1 VKFECWQRLTILCV
15 STVVAASGILFAQ
28 ANSSHT
34 VTITVLAR
42 GAEGHAVTDLKERDF
57 EITEKDQPLELSGLR
72 RMGGQKGFITNR
84 PPDGYIVSNRPLA
97 AFNIPQPVNILLL
110 DTADT
115 DPEFQRWME
124 AQSLRFFMM
133 MRPTENVAV
142 YQLSKSGLRLL
153 HEFSNAPVAMGD
165 TISEGGLARGAER
178 YLLKPEH
185 IVPMEPAT
193 AAELEREGSDA
204 SLRAQR
210 YRKTCAAVTDM
221 ARYLNEFNGRKNLLW
236 LSADFPPF
244 GDAASKDQDLTGGA
258 CRQMLFAL
266 AATNTA
272 VYPVEVRSPVV
283 VEPFARVLPGHLD
296 ALPERRRSALSITLR
311 ASLLTLSSVTGGQPI
326 VNSAQLAEMM
336 TDAVD
341 ASRSAYE
348 IKFQVPASSW
358 DGKMHVMHVSS
369 TVRDVD
375 VIAKRLYFAGT
386 IGGPLPAPF
395 DSPAV
400 GISVTAA
407 EKSNGTRMS
416 IFIAGRDLTWKPV
429 GEKADKWEADAQ
441 ITTGSELPIVKGF
454 TVTKA
459 EHDSI
464 AQHSVSTEMETR
476 STIVVRDM
484 ATGRT
489 GTVTI
494 PVNSPGK

>member
-1 VKFECWQRLTILCV
+1 MIAVA
-15 STVVAASGILFAQ
+15 STVLLAQ
-28 ANSSHT
+28 PAPSHT

-42 GAEGHAVTDLKERDF
+42 GAQRHAVTDLKERDF
-57 EITEKDQPLELSGLR
+57 EITEKGQSLPLSGLR

-97 AFNIPQPVNILLL
+97 AFHIPQPVNILLL

-124 AQSLRFFMM
+124 TQSLRFFMM
-133 MRPTENVAV
+133 MRPSENVAV
-142 YQLSKSGLRLL
+142 YQLNKSGLRLL
-153 HEFSNAPVAMGD
+153 HEFSNAPEAMGD
-165 TISEGGLARGAER
+165 TISEGGLARGTER

-193 AAELEREGSDA
+193 AQELEREGGDA

-210 YRKTCAAVTDM
+210 YRKTCAALTDM
-221 ARYLNEFNGRKNLLW
+221 ARYLNEFSGRKNLLW
-236 LSADFPPF
+236 MSADFPPL
-244 GDAASKDQDLTGGA
+244 GDASSKDQDLTGGA

-266 AATNTA
+266 AATDIA
-272 VYPVEVRSPVV
+272 VYPVEVRSPVA
-283 VEPFARVLPGHLD
+283 VEPFARIFPGHLD
-296 ALPERRRSALSITLR
+296 ALPEKRRAALSPALAATMV
-311 ASLLTLSSVTGGQPI
+311 TLSAVTGGQPI
-326 VNSAQLAEMM
+326 ANSGQLAERM

-348 IKFQVPASSW
+348 IKFQVPDSSW
-358 DGKMHVMHVSS
+358 DGKMHVMHVS
-369 TVRDVD
+369 TTARDVD
-375 VIAKRLYFAGT
+375 VVAKRLYFAGT

-400 GISVTAA
+400 GISVTAV

-429 GEKADKWEADAQ
+429 GDKWEADAQ

-454 TVTKA
+454 TITKA
-459 EHDSI
+459 EHDNI
-464 AQHSVSTEMETR
+464 AQHSVSVEAETR
-476 STIVVRDM
+476 STIAVRDM
-484 ATGRT
+484 ATGRA
-489 GTVTI
+489 GSVTI
-494 PVNSPGK
+494 PVNAPKQ

>member
-1 VKFECWQRLTILCV
+1 VKFARWPNLAILCLCVIV
-15 STVVAASGILFAQ
+15 SAQ

-42 GAEGHAVTDLKERDF
+42 GAQGYTVTDLKESDF
-57 EITEKDQPLELSGLR
+57 EITEKGQPFALSGLR

-84 PPDGYIVSNRPLA
+84 PPDGYVVSNRPLA
-97 AFNIPQPVNILLL
+97 AFHVPQPVNILLL

-115 DPEFQRWME
+115 DPEFQRWMQ

-133 MRPTENVAV
+133 MRPAENVAV
-142 YQLSKSGLRLL
+142 YQLHKGGLRLL
-153 HEFSNAPVAMGD
+153 HEFSNAPEAMGD
-165 TISEGGLARGAER
+165 TISEGGLVRGTDR
-178 YLLKPEH
+178 YLLKPER
-185 IVPMEPAT
+185 IIPMEPAT
-193 AAELEREGSDA
+193 AEELDREGGDA

-210 YRKTCAAVTDM
+210 YRKTCLAVTDM
-221 ARYLNEFNGRKNLLW
+221 ARYLNEFDGRKNLLW

-244 GDAASKDQDLTGGA
+244 GDAGSKDQDLTGGV

-272 VYPVEVRSPVV
+272 VYPVDVRSPVV

-296 ALPERRRSALSITLR
+296 ALPGRRKSALSSTLR
-311 ASLLTLSSVTGGQPI
+311 ASMRTLSAVTGGQPI
-326 VNSAQLAEMM
+326 VNSDQLAEMM

-348 IKFQVPASSW
+348 IKFQVPASLW
-358 DGKMHVMHVSS
+358 DGKMHVMHVDT
-369 TVRDVD
+369 TVRDVN

-416 IFIAGRDLTWKPV
+416 IFIASRDLTWKPV

-454 TVTKA
+454 TITKA
-459 EHDSI
+459 EHDNV
-464 AQHSVSTEMETR
+464 AQSSVSIEAETR
-476 STIVVRDM
+476 SAIAVRDM
-484 ATGRT
+484 GSGRT

-494 PVNSPGK
+494 PVNAPKK